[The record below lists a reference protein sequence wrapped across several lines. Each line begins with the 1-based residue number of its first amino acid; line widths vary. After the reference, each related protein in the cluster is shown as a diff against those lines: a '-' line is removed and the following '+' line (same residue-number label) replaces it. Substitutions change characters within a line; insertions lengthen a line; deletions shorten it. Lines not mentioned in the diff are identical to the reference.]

1 MFLYLAAKR
10 TLSLYSLVQY
20 TEWYECRRTVKC
32 ALTFFLNA
40 LFGHCKKK
48 KGQINAPTSCP
59 YSFKVENE
67 CL

>member
-48 KGQINAPTSCP
+48 A
-59 YSFKVENE
+59 
-67 CL
+67 